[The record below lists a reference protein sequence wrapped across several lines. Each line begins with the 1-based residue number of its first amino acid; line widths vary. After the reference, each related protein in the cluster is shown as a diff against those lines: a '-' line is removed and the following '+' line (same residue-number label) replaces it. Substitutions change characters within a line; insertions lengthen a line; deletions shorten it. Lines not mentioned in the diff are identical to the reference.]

1 MKLKD
6 KVALVTGAG
15 AGIGRA
21 IALRFAEEGASVM
34 VADCNRSPY
43 ASGEATV
50 KMIKD
55 AGGEASFV
63 FADVSRAADT
73 EKMVKATID
82 TYGKLDIL
90 VNNAGIWMCKPMTEV
105 TEEEWD
111 TLMSINMKGVF
122 LGSKYA
128 VPEMAMR
135 GGGVIINL
143 SSMAGYVGA
152 ALATADCASK
162 GGVLLLTRAMAA
174 ELRPLNIRVNALNP
188 GVIDDG
194 MGQQL
199 LKEYEAF
206 GLAYGV
212 PDPTERIVAAQGR
225 LGTPEDVANAALF
238 LASDEASF
246 ITGHGLSVDGGAVA
260 T

>member
-15 AGIGRA
+15 AGIGQA
-21 IALRFAEEGASVM
+21 IALRFAQEGASVM
-34 VADCNRSPY
+34 VADCNRSPD

-63 FADVSRAADT
+63 FADVSKAADT
-73 EKMVKATID
+73 EKMVKATIE

-128 VPEMAMR
+128 IPEMVNQ
-135 GGGVIINL
+135 GGGVIINM
-143 SSMAGYVGA
+143 SSVAGYVGA
-152 ALATADCASK
+152 PLTTTYCASK

-188 GVIDDG
+188 GIIDDG
-194 MGQQL
+194 MGQRL
-199 LKEYEAF
+199 LKDFESFALAF
-206 GLAYGV
+206 GV
-212 PDPTERIVAAQGR
+212 SDVTERLIAPQGR

-238 LASDEASF
+238 LASDAASYV
-246 ITGHGLSVDGGAVA
+246 TGHVLVVDGGAVA
-260 T
+260 